1 MRKLKESGFDT
12 WVVGGAIRDAVLA
25 QPIEDW
31 DLATLARPNQI
42 REVFPR
48 TIPIGLEHGTV
59 GVLGR
64 DGTLYEVTTFRKDV
78 ENFGRHAVVEFSENI
93 EEDLARRDFTLNSM
107 AWNPDN
113 GVILDP
119 FEGRKH
125 IAQGILKT
133 VGLATERF
141 SEDYLRVLRALR
153 FAGQFD
159 LEIEVETWDALLS
172 AVPQLHRLSSERIQ
186 EEIVKVLSKAE
197 FPSKTLNYY
206 AVSGVIAKLYPEFCD
221 AEGSF
226 DPQKFS
232 FSRSVLFCDAIAPR
246 RPLLRLA
253 LLLTSVGPDE
263 RTDSDTA
270 KCLVENLM
278 QRLRFSNTD
287 TKRTARLVWSF
298 LLDPPVATG
307 QDCRV
312 WLNWVGPDLFNDI
325 CRMWIAAAR
334 VKQGDGANEVENTLY
349 LIRFI
354 RKLLKD
360 KPPLT
365 LRGLAVDGND
375 LQKLGVPPGPSIGR
389 ILEELLVAVLKSP
402 ELNTHAGLME
412 IVKEMGNKN

>member
-1 MRKLKESGFDT
+1 MHKLKESGFDT
-12 WVVGGAIRDAVLA
+12 WVVGGVIRDAILA

-42 REVFPR
+42 REVFSR
-48 TIPIGLEHGTV
+48 TVPIGLEHGTV

-78 ENFGRHAVVEFSENI
+78 ENLGRHAVVEFSENI

-107 AWNPDN
+107 AWNPDT

-119 FEGRKH
+119 FEGRRH

-186 EEIVKVLSKAE
+186 EEIVKVLSKAKS
-197 FPSKTLNYY
+197 PSKTLNYY
-206 AVSGVIAKLYPEFCD
+206 AVSGVITKLYPEFCN
-221 AEGSF
+221 AKGSF
-226 DPQKFS
+226 DPQNFS
-232 FSRSVLFCDAIAPR
+232 FSRSVLFCDWIAPS

-263 RTDSDTA
+263 KTDADTG

-278 QRLRFSNTD
+278 KRLRFSNMD

-298 LLDPPVATG
+298 LLDPPAANG
-307 QDCRV
+307 QDCRI
-312 WLNWVGPDLFNDI
+312 WLSRVGPDLFNDI

-334 VKQGDGANEVENTLY
+334 VKQRDGVNEVQNTLY

-354 RKLLKD
+354 RKLLND

-365 LRGLAVDGND
+365 LRELAVNGND

-412 IVKEMGNKN
+412 IVKEMGNEN

>member
-1 MRKLKESGFDT
+1 VHKLKESGFDT
-12 WVVGGAIRDAVLA
+12 WVVGGVIRDAILA

-48 TIPIGLEHGTV
+48 TVPIGLEHGTV

-64 DGTLYEVTTFRKDV
+64 DGILYEVTTFRKDV

-107 AWNPDN
+107 AWNPDT

-119 FEGRKH
+119 FEGRRH

-197 FPSKTLNYY
+197 SPSKTLNYY
-206 AVSGVIAKLYPEFCD
+206 AVSGVITKLYPEFCN
-221 AEGSF
+221 AKGSF
-226 DPQKFS
+226 DPQNFS
-232 FSRSVLFCDAIAPR
+232 FSRSVLFCDRIAPS
-246 RPLLRLA
+246 RPFLRLA
-253 LLLTSVGPDE
+253 LLLTSVSPDE
-263 RTDSDTA
+263 KTDADTA

-278 QRLRFSNTD
+278 KRLRFSNMD

-298 LLDPPVATG
+298 LLDPPAANG
-307 QDCRV
+307 QDCRI
-312 WLNWVGPDLFNDI
+312 WLSRVGPDLFNDI

-334 VKQGDGANEVENTLY
+334 VKQRDGVNEVQNTLY

-365 LRGLAVDGND
+365 LRELAVNGND

-412 IVKEMGNKN
+412 IVKEMGNEN

>member
-48 TIPIGLEHGTV
+48 TVPIGLEHGTV
-59 GVLGR
+59 GVFGS

-172 AVPQLHRLSSERIQ
+172 AVPQLHKLSSERIQ

-206 AVSGVIAKLYPEFCD
+206 AVSGVITKLYPEFCD

-232 FSRSVLFCDAIAPR
+232 FSRSVLFCDWIAPC

-263 RTDSDTA
+263 RTDADTA

-298 LLDPPVATG
+298 LLDPPVANG

-312 WLNWVGPDLFNDI
+312 WLNRVGPDLFNDI

-334 VKQGDGANEVENTLY
+334 VNQGDRVNEVENTLY

-389 ILEELLVAVLKSP
+389 ILEELLVTVLKSP

>member
-1 MRKLKESGFDT
+1 MHKLKESGFDT
-12 WVVGGAIRDAVLA
+12 WVVGGVIRDAILA

-48 TIPIGLEHGTV
+48 TVPIGLEHGTV

-78 ENFGRHAVVEFSENI
+78 ENLGRHAVVEFSENI

-107 AWNPDN
+107 AWNPDT

-119 FEGRKH
+119 FEGRRH

-186 EEIVKVLSKAE
+186 EEIVKVLSKAKS
-197 FPSKTLNYY
+197 PSKTLNYY
-206 AVSGVIAKLYPEFCD
+206 AVSGVITKLYPEFHN
-221 AEGSF
+221 AKGSF
-226 DPQKFS
+226 DPQNFS
-232 FSRSVLFCDAIAPR
+232 FSRSVLFCDWIAPS

-263 RTDSDTA
+263 KTDADTA

-278 QRLRFSNTD
+278 KRLRFSNMD

-298 LLDPPVATG
+298 LLDPPAANG
-307 QDCRV
+307 QDCRI
-312 WLNWVGPDLFNDI
+312 WLSRVGPDLFNDI
-325 CRMWIAAAR
+325 CRMWIATAR
-334 VKQGDGANEVENTLY
+334 VRDGVNEVQNTLY

-354 RKLLKD
+354 RKLLND

-365 LRGLAVDGND
+365 LRELAVNGND

-412 IVKEMGNKN
+412 IVKEMGNDN

>member
-1 MRKLKESGFDT
+1 MHKLKESGFDT
-12 WVVGGAIRDAVLA
+12 WVVGGVIRDAILA

-48 TIPIGLEHGTV
+48 TVPIGLEHGTV

-78 ENFGRHAVVEFSENI
+78 ENLGRHAVVEFSENI

-107 AWNPDN
+107 AWNPDT
-113 GVILDP
+113 GDILDH
-119 FEGRKH
+119 FEGRRH

-186 EEIVKVLSKAE
+186 EEIVKVLSKAKS
-197 FPSKTLNYY
+197 PSKTLNYY
-206 AVSGVIAKLYPEFCD
+206 AVSGVITKLYPEFCN
-221 AEGSF
+221 AKGSF
-226 DPQKFS
+226 DPQNFS
-232 FSRSVLFCDAIAPR
+232 FSRSVLFCDWIAPS

-263 RTDSDTA
+263 KTDADMA

-278 QRLRFSNTD
+278 KRLRFSNMD

-298 LLDPPVATG
+298 LLDPPAANG
-307 QDCRV
+307 QDCRI
-312 WLNWVGPDLFNDI
+312 WLSRVGPDLFNDI

-334 VKQGDGANEVENTLY
+334 VKQRDGVNEVQNTLY

-354 RKLLKD
+354 RKLLND

-365 LRGLAVDGND
+365 LRELAVNGND

-412 IVKEMGNKN
+412 IVKEMGNEN